1 MVWLKQ
7 MTQKYHCDHHKNI
20 LCAHI
25 QEVLWYIL
33 NANQHWFPSGRE
45 LFLHCFL
52 YGLRHSV
59 MLHLTTLQS
68 VMSTQ
73 LIKNTCLI
81 ALLECGLKKFRFIIG
96 VPIKVIYIAISLTS
110 TLIWRVEVK
119 LGIFAMWS
127 TDRMSVNSITENQA
141 LTMTTKF
148 LSWDM
153 FKS

>member
-1 MVWLKQ
+1 MFFLEKISFWQGEKCFPNGLVK
-7 MTQKYHCDHHKNI
+7 TDDTKYHCDHHKNI

-81 ALLECGLKKFRFIIG
+81 ALLECGLKKFRFNIG
-96 VPIKVIYIAISLTS
+96 APTKVIYCYITYIYINLKSISKTWYFCNAVLLT
-110 TLIWRVEVK
+110 
-119 LGIFAMWS
+119 GC
-127 TDRMSVNSITENQA
+127 Q
-141 LTMTTKF
+141 LTGYV
-148 LSWDM
+148 
-153 FKS
+153 